1 MVAVVLTAKL
11 VAKETAITVIAIAVG
26 ESVVLV
32 AGPVE
37 FAVAFVVTFAAGS
50 VVEFAAELTEWPELA
65 VASVVVP
72 VVPSVVALVELTQ
85 MPVEPVTGLPSVG
98 PGVDHTEN
106 RTCVAAASLVL

>member
-1 MVAVVLTAKL
+1 MIAVVLTAKL
-11 VAKETAITVIAIAVG
+11 VAKETAITVIAIAAG